1 MAATATLNVRID
13 EALKERGNQVF
24 ARHGIST
31 TTAVRRLYEYADHEQ
46 KVPEWMVD
54 QKGVC
59 AQRRRLLRELVGV
72 IDVPGDYDAKADY
85 QTHLDDKYKD
95 LIA

>member
-31 TTAVRRLYEYADHEQ
+31 TTAVRKLYEYADREQ
-46 KVPEWMVD
+46 KVPEWMVGQED
-54 QKGVC
+54 VC
-59 AQRRRLLRELVGV
+59 ALRRRLLRELVGV

-85 QTHLDDKYKD
+85 HEHLDDKYKD